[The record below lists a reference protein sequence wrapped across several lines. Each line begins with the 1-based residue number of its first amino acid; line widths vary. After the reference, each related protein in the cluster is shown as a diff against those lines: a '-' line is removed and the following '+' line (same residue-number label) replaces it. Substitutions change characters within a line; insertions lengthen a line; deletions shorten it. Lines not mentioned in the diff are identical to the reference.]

1 MSLSICE
8 LGLVVVARK
17 MAALRPF
24 YSRAVLALVLALVLA
39 ASLASASFNE
49 TVGAA
54 STTCICTS
62 VPCPV
67 SGENT
72 MTEGGGAEG
81 TYEYKTQNGHAVVVS
96 ASVKIGLANLDKGT
110 DTTKC
115 TQDYA
120 RSLDDD
126 GTVDADAGHILAHRL
141 GGIGSQPINIFPQDL
156 SVNRGAY
163 AQYENQ
169 IYDCIKTGGASSA
182 ALSWT
187 FQYSSSTRT
196 KPSKVTY
203 TAVFTGGSCGKLSQS
218 FDNGR

>member
-1 MSLSICE
+1 MDLDLLETTTSLSSSHRAF
-8 LGLVVVARK
+8 LDAMFSAVRAFVVFAI
-17 MAALRPF
+17 
-24 YSRAVLALVLALVLA
+24 LA
-39 ASLASASFNE
+39 ALASAAAFNQ
-49 TVGAA
+49 TLGA
-54 STTCICTS
+54 SSECICTTA
-62 VPCPV
+62 PCPV
-67 SGENT
+67 SGVNH
-72 MTEGGGAEG
+72 MTEGGGAQG
-81 TYEYKTQNGHAVVVS
+81 TYNYVIHDGHAVVTS
-96 ASVKIGLANLDKGT
+96 ASVKIGPSNLDKGT

-115 TQDYA
+115 TQEYA

-163 AQYENQ
+163 AQFEAKIYE
-169 IYDCIKTGGASSA
+169 CIKGGASSA

-187 FQYSSSTRT
+187 FQYSSSKRT

-203 TAVFTGGSCGKLSQS
+203 DAAFTGGDCENLSQS

>member
-1 MSLSICE
+1 MVRIFAFLLS
-8 LGLVVVARK
+8 
-17 MAALRPF
+17 AL
-24 YSRAVLALVLALVLA
+24 
-39 ASLASASFNE
+39 ASLVCATAGFNE
-49 TVGAA
+49 TLGA
-54 STTCICTS
+54 TTCICTT

-67 SGENT
+67 SGVNH

-81 TYEYKTQNGHAVVVS
+81 TYNYVMHNGHAVVTS

-110 DTTKC
+110 DTTSC

-163 AQYENQ
+163 AQYEND
-169 IYDCIKTGGASSA
+169 IYDCIKGGASSA
-182 ALSWT
+182 ELSWT

-203 TAVFTGGSCGKLSQS
+203 TAVYTGGSCSKMSQS